1 MTKLSKYTLSLLS
14 LLVIVGFAVVS
25 FTYKTDFVLIGY
37 FMIAIGGFAFG
48 TLLHKEKHG

>member
-14 LLVIVGFAVVS
+14 LLVIIGFAVVS
-25 FTYKTDFVLIGY
+25 LTYKTNFIFIGY
-37 FMIAIGGFAFG
+37 LLIFIGALAFG